1 MLVPASLSL
10 AGIAIFT
17 NGHPWRLVGTAWHGA
32 PGTVPA
38 SPSRR
43 LRHGP
48 STSVAGEFVHRGE
61 EIEKKSRGGAT
72 CRSASGGRRRC
83 AVANEWTT
91 FVFGGDKIGGVV
103 GLKKS

>member
-1 MLVPASLSL
+1 M
-10 AGIAIFT
+10 
-17 NGHPWRLVGTAWHGA
+17 
-32 PGTVPA
+32 
-38 SPSRR
+38 
-43 LRHGP
+43 
-48 STSVAGEFVHRGE
+48 HRGE

-103 GLKKS
+103 GLKKILLPPSIYIGPNVFFETAFDY